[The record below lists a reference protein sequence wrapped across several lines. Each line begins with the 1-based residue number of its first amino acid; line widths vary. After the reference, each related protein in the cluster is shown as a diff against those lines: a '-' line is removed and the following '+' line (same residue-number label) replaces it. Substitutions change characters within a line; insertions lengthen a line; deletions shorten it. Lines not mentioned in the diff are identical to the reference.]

1 MFFNLSGSDYV
12 ITVFFLLIVE
22 ILLVYKL
29 SRVSGFGKMQKRV
42 FTMLAV
48 CISAALSDVLCVIFQ
63 GSAGRPATFALNAV
77 FDISFALSAFCLF
90 YYSEQAYGSR
100 VFKRRCTAA
109 LAALPLALLSVM
121 LLCSYRTG
129 WIISVDGDGNYSR
142 GKYYYVFFFMLAYI
156 YVGAVLAHNACR
168 MIKNRNKDRK
178 KYATAWQSILY
189 VIPVIAGTLIQLHLT
204 ELPCSNMGLMI
215 MMVMI
220 YIDSRER
227 LIDDGA
233 AERKKDEQILV
244 SLCAEFIDVYYTDLE
259 RDTLE
264 IIKEDTDSNG
274 AKSAL
279 NSDSRRYVYS
289 ERLKDYYE
297 NYVIKETASDF
308 LENMMPEDLMKRL
321 ENEDRFIYR
330 FKVIK
335 NTAGQEYFE
344 MQATKLY
351 TDDPGFRVVIGFRA
365 IDDIVN
371 EERAR
376 QHELQKALDD
386 ANTNN
391 EIISSIGR
399 IYSLIYRIDLKNNFI
414 EQVSSDENIHRLNGI
429 SGAADEL
436 LNDACDMLI
445 SDEYRERMRAFFD
458 LDTLPERMKDSETI
472 VTEYKAYNGDWYHT
486 RFIEKKR
493 DENGVLTNV
502 LLVASIV
509 NAQKQKEIE
518 YQRQLQAAAEEAK
531 RADRAK
537 TGFLRRMSHDI
548 RTPINGILGMAEIG
562 KRCVNDPE
570 RVSDCLKKITG
581 ASDFLLELVNEVLDM
596 SKLESGEVSLENS
609 PFDIVDLIEDAQAV
623 ISVQAAEN
631 GLRFIDAGC
640 DVEHRHLKGSPLHLR
655 QILQNIMGN
664 ALKYNKENG
673 SITVGCRET
682 GFDGTSAVYE
692 FVCSDTGIGM
702 SEEFQKKAFEPFAQE
717 NDTARTN
724 YVGTGLGLAIVK
736 ELIERMGGTITLK
749 SKKGEGTTFTIRMRF
764 DIDADYHE
772 DVSDSSEGD
781 ISISGMK
788 ILLVE
793 DNDLNMEIAEYMLR
807 DEGALVTEAW
817 NGREAL
823 DIYTA
828 SVPDEYDV
836 ILMDIMMPVMN
847 GLDAARAIRAS
858 GRPDARTIPIIAMT
872 ANAFM
877 DDVSRSRAAGMN
889 GHISKPLNISEFIKT
904 VKKYAAGHRVK

>member
-1 MFFNLSGSDYV
+1 MV
-12 ITVFFLLIVE
+12 
-22 ILLVYKL
+22 
-29 SRVSGFGKMQKRV
+29 
-42 FTMLAV
+42 
-48 CISAALSDVLCVIFQ
+48 
-63 GSAGRPATFALNAV
+63 
-77 FDISFALSAFCLF
+77 
-90 YYSEQAYGSR
+90 
-100 VFKRRCTAA
+100 
-109 LAALPLALLSVM
+109 
-121 LLCSYRTG
+121 
-129 WIISVDGDGNYSR
+129 
-142 GKYYYVFFFMLAYI
+142 
-156 YVGAVLAHNACR
+156 
-168 MIKNRNKDRK
+168 
-178 KYATAWQSILY
+178 
-189 VIPVIAGTLIQLHLT
+189 
-204 ELPCSNMGLMI
+204 

-227 LIDDGA
+227 LIDDSA

-244 SLCAEFIDVYYTDLE
+244 SLCAEFIDVYYADLE

-308 LENMMPEDLMKRL
+308 MENMTPENLMKRL

-344 MQATKLY
+344 LQATKLH
-351 TDDPGFRVVIGFRA
+351 TDDTGFRVVVGFRA

-376 QHELQKALDD
+376 Q
-386 ANTNN
+386 N
-391 EIISSIGR
+391 E
-399 IYSLIYRIDLKNNFI
+399 
-414 EQVSSDENIHRLNGI
+414 
-429 SGAADEL
+429 
-436 LNDACDMLI
+436 
-445 SDEYRERMRAFFD
+445 
-458 LDTLPERMKDSETI
+458 
-472 VTEYKAYNGDWYHT
+472 
-486 RFIEKKR
+486 
-493 DENGVLTNV
+493 
-502 LLVASIV
+502 
-509 NAQKQKEIE
+509 
-518 YQRQLQAAAEEAK
+518 LQAAAEEAK

-609 PFDIVDLIEDAQAV
+609 PFDIVEMIEDAQAV
-623 ISVQAAEN
+623 ISVQAAEK
-631 GLRFIDAGC
+631 GLRFTDAGC
-640 DVEHRHLKGSPLHLR
+640 DVKHRHLKGSPLHLR

-682 GFDGTSAVYE
+682 TFDGTSAVYE

-781 ISISGMK
+781 ISVSGMK

-793 DNDLNMEIAEYMLR
+793 DNDLNMEIAEYMLK

-823 DIYTA
+823 DTYLA

-836 ILMDIMMPVMN
+836 ILMDIMMPVMS
-847 GLDAARAIRAS
+847 GLEAARAIRES
-858 GRPDARTIPIIAMT
+858 GRPDARNIPIIAMT

-877 DDVSRSRAAGMN
+877 DDVSRSREAGMN
-889 GHISKPLNISEFIKT
+889 GHISKPLNINEFIKT
-904 VKKYAAGHRVK
+904 VKKYAAKPVKYGDNAGICNK